1 MFGFDFSF
9 HLFSLQ
15 LWFTKIGRFCLML
28 SVLFAVEMNSLNLS
42 SYSPFLGCR
51 FLLVEKV
58 VLNFCFCSLKRVC
71 FLFWYLFHEPKQ
83 FSYSSF
89 PQTGNFIVH
98 AFGIFFKLG
107 NMLVFFFSAELI
119 DTIKHEYHWL
129 IMWTLVQHSLFA
141 NASIDRSVSTNF
153 KNSLCII
160 YIATWLLRF
169 SPVFVY
175 DRNQMNVLEV
185 NKTDYESCNSDHP
198 LHNWTTGAGRD
209 VVPLNVT
216 RHYYFISGK
225 GFCYGGMKLAVRVEN
240 PPPPP
245 SASPIKEKSGT
256 PSTLYRGQLV
266 LPAVFAIGAVW
277 DAFVRFW

>member
-1 MFGFDFSF
+1 
-9 HLFSLQ
+9 
-15 LWFTKIGRFCLML
+15 
-28 SVLFAVEMNSLNLS
+28 
-42 SYSPFLGCR
+42 
-51 FLLVEKV
+51 
-58 VLNFCFCSLKRVC
+58 
-71 FLFWYLFHEPKQ
+71 
-83 FSYSSF
+83 
-89 PQTGNFIVH
+89 
-98 AFGIFFKLG
+98 
-107 NMLVFFFSAELI
+107 
-119 DTIKHEYHWL
+119 
-129 IMWTLVQHSLFA
+129 MWTLVQHSLCA
-141 NASIDRSVSTNF
+141 NASIDHFVSTNF

-160 YIATWLLRF
+160 YIATWLLCF